1 MSVTH
6 KMYGPFFENLMKGN
20 IPDLTDAG
28 TTVKCALMY
37 KDGETSFSF
46 DQDHDNWEDV
56 MAFEC
61 DDADYTDEG
70 GAGEGAGGQ
79 EITDKTITYASRVT
93 TFDTTMT
100 DSKIVFTSEGDI
112 TATHAVIYLDEAADA
127 DSKLISCIDFGG
139 ERESVQGEFSITF
152 DEDGIFKTTVAE

>member
-61 DDADYTDEG
+61 DDADYTPG
-70 GAGEGAGGQ
+70 GE
-79 EITDKTITYASRVT
+79 EITGKTITYASRVT

-112 TATHAVIYLDEAADA
+112 TATHAVIYLDETADA